1 MATGGVQTK
10 KTKAL
15 LAGLHL
21 LVGAGAIGGGLAGM
35 MNPQTPLGMPIELLQ
50 HSPFSDYLIPGLILF
65 SVLGLGNLFGLYL
78 LARRSICWAHIS
90 SVLGLALIIFIV
102 VQCLMLRLIDPLHVI
117 FFGIGL
123 LQTGLAMKILRQQR
137 RLSGCRG

>member
-1 MATGGVQTK
+1 MAAGEVQTK
-10 KTKAL
+10 NTKAL

-35 MNPQTPLGMPIELLQ
+35 MNPQAPLGMPIELLQ

-65 SVLGLGNLFGLYL
+65 AVLGLGNLFGLYM
-78 LARRSICWAHIS
+78 LARQSSCWPHIS

-102 VQCLMLRLIDPLHVI
+102 VQCIMLRVIDPLHVI

-123 LQTGLAMKILRQQR
+123 LQAGLAMKILREQR
-137 RLSGCRG
+137 HFQSRMK